1 MNRHGLTTFFG
12 FFQKAKK
19 FGYFAFFLVTV
30 FWLTEAVMKYLSEPA
45 TTSIQYIHNEHGMQF
60 PLITFCEK
68 EPEFQKILY
77 DECICTLAGNG
88 YCNDESNTKGKIF
101 FYEFHTAY
109 TCEDSYVSLLYFS
122 LYGILITFLKK
133 IT

>member
-1 MNRHGLTTFFG
+1 MKIQFTMNKHSPTKFSG
-12 FFQKAKK
+12 FFQKAKN

-45 TTSIQYIHNEHGMQF
+45 TTSIQYIHDEHGMQF

-77 DECICTLAGNG
+77 DECICALAGNG
-88 YCNDESNTKGKIF
+88 YCNDESNIQGKIF
-101 FYEFHTAY
+101 
-109 TCEDSYVSLLYFS
+109 L
-122 LYGILITFLKK
+122 
-133 IT
+133 